1 MIEDEVVDAEDVVA
15 EETSFSLSFT
25 EFSDDGVEIT
35 SDTETDILNI
45 YFYLYINPNFE

>member
-1 MIEDEVVDAEDVVA
+1 MTEDEVVDDEDAVA
-15 EETSFSLSFT
+15 EETSFS
-25 EFSDDGVEIT
+25 FSEDGVEIT